1 MLEKYVLQIDKDVL
15 SLTNFKE
22 KDLFAILAL
31 LFRNHQVMS
40 VPRMVEEDDN
50 VFVAS
55 PADLYG
61 NFFDVTNVGR
71 KSRTNFVNSIKR
83 VTDCGLITIKEVN
96 GKTYDETKRVQ
107 WNSLLKLDC
116 NNLIHASR
124 KPFINVSTDDISDVI
139 YQDKMDFE
147 TLLQVYLNVISY
159 INQKD
164 VSDADL
170 GKINLKYEIYGK
182 MDIHLS
188 CFASINTLCTKRYSG
203 DKDTETWISNKTML
217 KALKILEEIG
227 AIVIVTP
234 KKPNGCKQNFSNH
247 YCYPRHKEMVQQ
259 IADNYVKQVLHI

>member
-1 MLEKYVLQIDKDVL
+1 MLEKYDLLIDKNVL
-15 SLTNFKE
+15 NITDFKE

-55 PADLYG
+55 PAGLYG
-61 NFFDVTNVGR
+61 NFFDVTGVGR

-83 VTDCGLITIKEVN
+83 IADCGLITIKEVN
-96 GKTYDETKRVQ
+96 GKKYDETKRVQ

-116 NNLIHASR
+116 NNLIHVSR
-124 KPFINVSTDDISDVI
+124 KPYVILSTIDMNDII

-147 TLLQVYLNVISY
+147 TLLQVYLDVVSY

-170 GKINLKYEIYGK
+170 GKIDLGYEMYGK
-182 MDIHLS
+182 QEIHLS
-188 CFASINTLCTKRYSG
+188 CWASINTLCTKRYSG
-203 DKDTETWISNKTML
+203 DKNAETWISNKTML
-217 KALKILEEIG
+217 KALKTLEEIEVI
-227 AIVIVTP
+227 AIVTP
-234 KKPNGCKQNFSNH
+234 KKPIGCKQNFSNH